1 MNKKVLH
8 FRLDEIRKMGLEVR
22 KEYLKR
28 DGRNKIVSNGYRLL
42 NLIKSGNKEDFMND
56 FFKIIMGFG
65 LTVPES
71 VINIMS
77 EKDFDFETFGY
88 AFISGL
94 LGEEDKDKKA
104 KEDEKRNNDKEDN
117 KEE

>member
-8 FRLDEIRKMGLEVR
+8 FRLDEIRKMGLKVR

-28 DGRNKIVSNGYRLL
+28 DGKNKIVSNGYRLL

-56 FFKIIMGFG
+56 FFKMIMGFS

-71 VINIMS
+71 VINVMS

-94 LGEEDKDKKA
+94 LGEEDEAKKG
-104 KEDEKRNNDKEDN
+104 NNDQKINEN
-117 KEE
+117 KENN